1 MPAGEHSVSEQGS
14 AAGRENPYRSHDAG
28 ALRASDVGSTVRVAG
43 WVHRRRDLGGLV
55 FIDVRD
61 ATGLV
66 QVRVDNDSPLADQA
80 SGLRSE
86 TVISVTGEVLERESK
101 NPKMPTGDVEI
112 VASALEML
120 SSNPEPLPLQ
130 VASEEP
136 VSEAQRLTYRF
147 LDLRKD
153 RLQANIMLRN
163 NVIRSLRQRM
173 WAHGFHEFQTPI
185 LTASSPE
192 GARDYLVPSRL
203 HPGKFY
209 ALPQAPQQF
218 KQLLMASGFPRYFQ
232 IAPCFR
238 DEAARA
244 DRSPAEFYQLD
255 MEMAFVDQDDVF
267 EVTEDVIH
275 GVFTEF
281 SDLEVTPAPFERIPY
296 AEAMLRFGSD
306 KPDLRIPFEIHDVTE
321 ALRNTEFKVFAGII
335 ASGGVVRAIPVPGIG
350 TRSRKFF
357 DGLDGW
363 VKDNGGKGLAWL
375 GFDGDKVKGSVSKPL
390 SSDEHEMLRGLGKAA
405 DDGAVLLLAGD
416 EGSTA
421 KLAGRLRAEV
431 AQQAELI
438 DKGRFHL
445 CWIVDYP
452 MFEADD
458 ETGQIEFSHNP
469 FSMPQGGL
477 DTLENEDPLTILAY
491 QYDLVCNGVELC
503 SGAIRN
509 HRPDIMYKAFAIAG
523 YGPEVVDSK
532 FPSMINAF
540 KHGAPPHG
548 GLAPGVDRI
557 VMLLAN
563 EERINEVIAFPMTTA
578 AQDLLM
584 GAPSEVTPQQLDE
597 LSLRIVKPEK
607 KD

>member
-1 MPAGEHSVSEQGS
+1 MSEQGPS
-14 AAGRENPYRSHDAG
+14 AQNRYRTHDAG
-28 ALRASDVGSTVRVAG
+28 TLRADDVGATVQVAG

-66 QVRVDNDSPLADQA
+66 QVRVDADSPIAQA
-80 SGLRSE
+80 ASSLRSE
-86 TVISVTGEVLERESK
+86 TVVSIKGEVLERESK
-101 NPKMPTGDVEI
+101 NPKMATGDIEVI
-112 VASALEML
+112 ASELEVL
-120 SSNPEPLPLQ
+120 SSQPEPLPVQ
-130 VASEEP
+130 VASDAD

-147 LDLRKD
+147 LDLRKE
-153 RLQANIMLRN
+153 RLQTNIMLRN
-163 NVIRSLRQRM
+163 NVVRSLRQRM

-255 MEMAFVDQDDVF
+255 MEMAFVEQDDVF
-267 EVTEDVIH
+267 AVAEDVLYGI
-275 GVFTEF
+275 FTEF
-281 SDLEVTPAPFERIPY
+281 SNLPVTPTPFERIPY
-296 AEAMLRFGSD
+296 REAMLKYGSD
-306 KPDLRIPFEIHDVTE
+306 KPDLRIPFVIHDVTE
-321 ALRNTEFKVFAGII
+321 ALRNTEFRLFAGLI
-335 ASGGVVRAIPVPGIG
+335 ADGNVVRAIPVPGIG
-350 TRSRKFF
+350 KNSRKFF

-375 GFDGDKVKGSVSKPL
+375 GFDGEKVKGSVAKAL
-390 SSDEHEMLRGLGKAA
+390 SSDEHTMLKGLGDAA
-405 DDGAVLLLAGD
+405 KDGAVLLLAGP
-416 EGSTA
+416 EEATA
-421 KLAGRLRAEV
+421 KLAGRLRVEV
-431 AQQAELI
+431 AKQAELI
-438 DKGRFHL
+438 EKDRFHF

-452 MFEADD
+452 MFEQNED
-458 ETGQIEFSHNP
+458 TGQIDFSHNP
-469 FSMPQGGL
+469 FSMPQGGIEA
-477 DTLENEDPLTILAY
+477 LENDDPLNILAY
-491 QYDLVCNGVELC
+491 QYDIVCNGVELC

-523 YGPEVVDSK
+523 HGPEVVDDK

-584 GAPSEVTPQQLDE
+584 GAPSEVTDHQLEE
-597 LSLRIVKPEK
+597 LHIRVVMPESK

>member
-1 MPAGEHSVSEQGS
+1 
-14 AAGRENPYRSHDAG
+14 
-28 ALRASDVGSTVRVAG
+28 
-43 WVHRRRDLGGLV
+43 
-55 FIDVRD
+55 
-61 ATGLV
+61 
-66 QVRVDNDSPLADQA
+66 
-80 SGLRSE
+80 
-86 TVISVTGEVLERESK
+86 
-101 NPKMPTGDVEI
+101 
-112 VASALEML
+112 
-120 SSNPEPLPLQ
+120 
-130 VASEEP
+130 
-136 VSEAQRLTYRF
+136 
-147 LDLRKD
+147 
-153 RLQANIMLRN
+153 
-163 NVIRSLRQRM
+163 
-173 WAHGFHEFQTPI
+173 
-185 LTASSPE
+185 
-192 GARDYLVPSRL
+192 
-203 HPGKFY
+203 
-209 ALPQAPQQF
+209 
-218 KQLLMASGFPRYFQ
+218 
-232 IAPCFR
+232 
-238 DEAARA
+238 
-244 DRSPAEFYQLD
+244 
-255 MEMAFVDQDDVF
+255 
-267 EVTEDVIH
+267 
-275 GVFTEF
+275 
-281 SDLEVTPAPFERIPY
+281 
-296 AEAMLRFGSD
+296 
-306 KPDLRIPFEIHDVTE
+306 
-321 ALRNTEFKVFAGII
+321 
-335 ASGGVVRAIPVPGIG
+335 
-350 TRSRKFF
+350 FF

-390 SSDEHEMLRGLGKAA
+390 SSDEHAMLRSLGEAA
-405 DDGAVLLLAGD
+405 NDGAVLLLAGD
-416 EGSTA
+416 EEPTA

-431 AQQAELI
+431 AQQAELV
-438 DKGRFHL
+438 DTGRFHL

-458 ETGQIEFSHNP
+458 ETGEVEFSHNP

-477 DTLENEDPLTILAY
+477 EALENEDPLTILAY

>member
-1 MPAGEHSVSEQGS
+1 MSEQGS

-28 ALRASDVGSTVRVAG
+28 ALRAGDAGSTVRVAG

-66 QVRVDNDSPLADQA
+66 QVRIDNDSPLADQA
-80 SGLRSE
+80 SSLRSE

-130 VASEEP
+130 VASDEP
-136 VSEAQRLTYRF
+136 VSETQRLTYRF

-153 RLQANIMLRN
+153 RLQTNIMLRN

-173 WAHGFHEFQTPI
+173 WAHGFQEFQTPI

-275 GVFTEF
+275 GVFNEF

-296 AEAMLRFGSD
+296 AEAMRRFGSD

-321 ALRNTEFKVFAGII
+321 ALRNTAFKVFAGII
-335 ASGGVVRAIPVPGIG
+335 EGGGVVRAIPVPGIG

-357 DGLDGW
+357 DGLDG
-363 VKDNGGKGLAWL
+363 
-375 GFDGDKVKGSVSKPL
+375 
-390 SSDEHEMLRGLGKAA
+390 
-405 DDGAVLLLAGD
+405 
-416 EGSTA
+416 
-421 KLAGRLRAEV
+421 
-431 AQQAELI
+431 
-438 DKGRFHL
+438 
-445 CWIVDYP
+445 
-452 MFEADD
+452 
-458 ETGQIEFSHNP
+458 
-469 FSMPQGGL
+469 
-477 DTLENEDPLTILAY
+477 
-491 QYDLVCNGVELC
+491 
-503 SGAIRN
+503 
-509 HRPDIMYKAFAIAG
+509 
-523 YGPEVVDSK
+523 
-532 FPSMINAF
+532 
-540 KHGAPPHG
+540 
-548 GLAPGVDRI
+548 
-557 VMLLAN
+557 
-563 EERINEVIAFPMTTA
+563 
-578 AQDLLM
+578 
-584 GAPSEVTPQQLDE
+584 
-597 LSLRIVKPEK
+597 
-607 KD
+607 

>member
-1 MPAGEHSVSEQGS
+1 MSEHGSSAGR
-14 AAGRENPYRSHDAG
+14 RENPYRSHDAG
-28 ALRASDVGSTVRVAG
+28 ALRASDVGTTVKVAG

-66 QVRVDNDSPLADQA
+66 QVRVDADSPLADTA
-80 SGLRSE
+80 SSFRSE

-101 NPKMPTGDVEI
+101 NPNMPTGDIEI

-120 SSNPEPLPLQ
+120 SSPPEPLPLQ
-130 VASEEP
+130 VASEDTA
-136 VSEAQRLTYRF
+136 SEAQRLTYRF
-147 LDLRKD
+147 LELRKEPMQ
-153 RLQANIMLRN
+153 RKIMLRN

-255 MEMAFVDQDDVF
+255 MEMAFVTQDEVF

-281 SDLEVTPAPFERIPY
+281 SDREVTPAPFERIAY
-296 AEAMLRFGSD
+296 ADAMLRYGSD
-306 KPDLRIPFEIHDVTE
+306 KPDLRIPFEIHDVTD
-321 ALRNTEFKVFAGII
+321 ALRDTSFKVFAGII
-335 ASGGVVRAIPVPGIG
+335 ADGGVVRAIPVPGIG
-350 TRSRKFF
+350 TKSRKFF
-357 DGLDGW
+357 DGLDAW
-363 VKDNGGKGLAWL
+363 VKDNGGKGLAWI
-375 GFDGDKVKGSVSKPL
+375 GFDGEKVKGSVAKAL
-390 SSDEHEMLRGLGKAA
+390 SEDEHAMLKGLGDAA
-405 DDGAVLLLAGD
+405 RDGAVLLLAGS
-416 EGSTA
+416 EQPTA
-421 KLAGRLRAEV
+421 KLAGRLRTEV
-431 AQQAELI
+431 ASQAELVEK
-438 DKGRFHL
+438 DRFHL

-452 MFEADD
+452 MFERD
-458 ETGQIEFSHNP
+458 EDTGQIEFSLTP

-477 DTLENEDPLTILAY
+477 EALENDDPLSILAY

-523 YGPEVVDSK
+523 HGPEVVDNK
-532 FPSMINAF
+532 FPAMINAF

-557 VMLLAN
+557 VMLLAD
-563 EERINEVIAFPMTTA
+563 EERINEVIAFPMTTT

-584 GAPSEVTPQQLDE
+584 GAPSEVTDRQLEE
-597 LSLRIVKPEK
+597 LHLSVVLPEK